1 MMDRNGQRTRVWS
14 ADFKTRGKNRNDIS
28 MDTPSEVSALTPRKR
43 DSQQRVLS
51 GKEAE
56 GGRD

>member
-1 MMDRNGQRTRVWS
+1 M
-14 ADFKTRGKNRNDIS
+14 DFKTRGENRNDTS
-28 MDTPSEVSALTPRKR
+28 MDTPSEVSALTSHKR
-43 DSQQRVLS
+43 DSKQCVLS